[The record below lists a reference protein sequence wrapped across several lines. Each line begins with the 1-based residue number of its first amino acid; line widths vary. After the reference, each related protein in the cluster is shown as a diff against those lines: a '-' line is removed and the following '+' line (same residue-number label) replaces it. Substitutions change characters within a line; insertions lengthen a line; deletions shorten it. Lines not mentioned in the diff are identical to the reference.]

1 MVWGPHSPY
10 TLVALGQTTF
20 SQGPDMPLF
29 QNLKPLLKGYE
40 GAITRIIIPVNS
52 GFVVNQKFRIDA
64 TDSSGR
70 VFRWRGVVKAVVQ
83 KPNLLKLRLK
93 CKKGVPRPSDS
104 LTLASATVRPAITD
118 EDVIDLTVTVT
129 IENNDPIDDVLI
141 NAILTLEEPEYP
153 LDPDDL

>member
-1 MVWGPHSPY
+1 M
-10 TLVALGQTTF
+10 
-20 SQGPDMPLF
+20 
-29 QNLKPLLKGYE
+29 E
-40 GAITRIIIPVNS
+40 
-52 GFVVNQKFRIDA
+52 
-64 TDSSGR
+64 
-70 VFRWRGVVKAVVQ
+70 RGVKAVVQ
-83 KPNLLKLRLK
+83 KPNSLKLRLK